1 MLIIFVDAEL
11 IKNGTSYLVSDN
23 KLTGTSLEVLSFVV
37 GGIQQNQTFN
47 DGIDGRSR
55 LFSGSEDK
63 FRRITLNVKAE
74 AYDIHDISHLRNAI
88 NELFDGEFYIREK
101 RIKTVNVEY
110 ESPGQKTG
118 ELNFGKPEYV
128 NGQQHKVV
136 KVNAIDHEELLT
148 NEFVIELETT
158 DLPYGE
164 SVYTT
169 KELNDTGLNA
179 LAEKYG
185 LVDGIDDEQTQY
197 TFYGEPYN
205 ENLLGDSDK
214 SYSNAKSN
222 IANYPIKEDLKVGE
236 KVTVSI
242 YGELGDG
249 RISFALYNTS
259 AGSDDYLVGRVSL
272 EDFDDEL
279 GAYVGTFSWSVGA
292 NSELRVYQQPGSAS
306 SSSTITKIKLERG
319 GNVTPFENSGNTK
332 TSFSVFNA
340 GNVTVEP
347 ESMYIYITLG
357 LVTTDGSLRLS
368 NKTTGETFAFN
379 KPVSNRNIYLDGMNI
394 MEGTAINALRNTN
407 RQRIKLVPGVNN
419 FEITGATFSQI
430 TVSFKFYYK

>member
-1 MLIIFVDAEL
+1 MLFR
-11 IKNGTSYLVSDN
+11 
-23 KLTGTSLEVLSFVV
+23 SLEVLSFVV

-55 LFSGSEDK
+55 LFAGSEDK
-63 FRRITLNVKAE
+63 FRRITLNIKAD

-101 RIKTVNVEY
+101 RIKTVDVQY

-118 ELNFGKPEYV
+118 ELNFGKLEYV

-136 KVNAIDHEELLT
+136 KVSATDHEELLS

-169 KELNDTGLNA
+169 KELNDTGLSA

-185 LVDGIDDEQTQY
+185 LVDGIDDEKTQY
-197 TFYGEPYN
+197 VFTDN
-205 ENLLGDSDK
+205 
-214 SYSNAKSN
+214 
-222 IANYPIKEDLKVGE
+222 
-236 KVTVSI
+236 
-242 YGELGDG
+242 
-249 RISFALYNTS
+249 
-259 AGSDDYLVGRVSL
+259 
-272 EDFDDEL
+272 
-279 GAYVGTFSWSVGA
+279 TFSVW
-292 NSELRVYQQPGSAS
+292 
-306 SSSTITKIKLERG
+306 
-319 GNVTPFENSGNTK
+319 
-332 TSFSVFNA
+332 NA

-357 LVTTDGSLRLS
+357 LVTTDGSLKLT

-379 KPVSNRNIYLDGMNI
+379 KAVTSRNIYLDGMNI
-394 MEGTAINALRNTN
+394 MEGTAINALRDTN

-430 TVSFKFYYK
+430 TVSFKFYYM

>member
-11 IKNGTSYLVSDN
+11 IKNGTSYLVSNN

-55 LFSGSEDK
+55 LFAGSEDK
-63 FRRITLNVKAE
+63 FRRITLNVKAD

-101 RIKTVNVEY
+101 RIKTVDVQYEY
-110 ESPGQKTG
+110 PGQKTG
-118 ELNFGKPEYV
+118 ELNLGKPEYV

-169 KELNDTGLNA
+169 KELNDTGLSA

-185 LVDGIDDEQTQY
+185 LVDNIDDEKTQY
-197 TFYGEPYN
+197 VFT
-205 ENLLGDSDK
+205 EN
-214 SYSNAKSN
+214 
-222 IANYPIKEDLKVGE
+222 
-236 KVTVSI
+236 
-242 YGELGDG
+242 
-249 RISFALYNTS
+249 
-259 AGSDDYLVGRVSL
+259 
-272 EDFDDEL
+272 
-279 GAYVGTFSWSVGA
+279 TFSVW
-292 NSELRVYQQPGSAS
+292 
-306 SSSTITKIKLERG
+306 
-319 GNVTPFENSGNTK
+319 
-332 TSFSVFNA
+332 NA

-357 LVTTDGSLRLS
+357 LVTTDGSLKLT

-379 KPVSNRNIYLDGMNI
+379 KAVSNRNIYLDGMNI

-430 TVSFKFYYK
+430 TVSFKFYYR

>member
-55 LFSGSEDK
+55 LYAGSEDK
-63 FRRITLNVKAE
+63 FRRITLNVKGD

-101 RIKTVNVEY
+101 RIKSVDVEY
-110 ESPGQKTG
+110 ESLGQKTG
-118 ELNFGKPEYV
+118 ELNIGKPEYV

-136 KVNAIDHEELLT
+136 KVNAIDHEELLS
-148 NEFVIELETT
+148 NEFVVELETT

-169 KELNDTGLNA
+169 KELNDTGLSA

-185 LVDGIDDEQTQY
+185 LVDGIDDEKTQY
-197 TFYGEPYN
+197 VFT
-205 ENLLGDSDK
+205 EN
-214 SYSNAKSN
+214 
-222 IANYPIKEDLKVGE
+222 
-236 KVTVSI
+236 
-242 YGELGDG
+242 
-249 RISFALYNTS
+249 
-259 AGSDDYLVGRVSL
+259 
-272 EDFDDEL
+272 
-279 GAYVGTFSWSVGA
+279 TFSVW
-292 NSELRVYQQPGSAS
+292 
-306 SSSTITKIKLERG
+306 
-319 GNVTPFENSGNTK
+319 
-332 TSFSVFNA
+332 NA

-357 LVTTDGSLRLS
+357 LVTTDGSLKLT

-379 KPVSNRNIYLDGMNI
+379 KAVTNRNIYLDGMDIN
-394 MEGTAINALRNTN
+394 EGTAINALRNTN
-407 RQRIKLVPGVNN
+407 RQRIKIVPGVNN

-430 TVSFKFYYK
+430 TVSFKFYYM

>member
-1 MLIIFVDAEL
+1 MLIIFVDAEI

-23 KLTGTSLEVLSFVV
+23 ELTGTSLEVLSFVV

-63 FRRITLNVKAE
+63 FRRITLNVKAD

-101 RIKTVNVEY
+101 RIKSVDVQY

-118 ELNFGKPEYV
+118 ELNFGKLEYV

-169 KELNDTGLNA
+169 KELNDTGLSA

-185 LVDGIDDEQTQY
+185 LVDGIDDEKTQY
-197 TFYGEPYN
+197 VFTDN
-205 ENLLGDSDK
+205 
-214 SYSNAKSN
+214 
-222 IANYPIKEDLKVGE
+222 
-236 KVTVSI
+236 
-242 YGELGDG
+242 
-249 RISFALYNTS
+249 
-259 AGSDDYLVGRVSL
+259 
-272 EDFDDEL
+272 
-279 GAYVGTFSWSVGA
+279 TFSVW
-292 NSELRVYQQPGSAS
+292 
-306 SSSTITKIKLERG
+306 
-319 GNVTPFENSGNTK
+319 
-332 TSFSVFNA
+332 NA

-357 LVTTDGSLRLS
+357 LVTTDGSLKLT

-379 KPVSNRNIYLDGMNI
+379 KAVTSRNIYLDGMNI
-394 MEGTAINALRNTN
+394 MEGTAINALRDTN

-430 TVSFKFYYK
+430 TVSFKFYYM

>member
-1 MLIIFVDAEL
+1 M
-11 IKNGTSYLVSDN
+11 SDN

-55 LFSGSEDK
+55 LYAGSEDK
-63 FRRITLNVKAE
+63 FRRITLNVKGD

-101 RIKTVNVEY
+101 RIKSVDVEY
-110 ESPGQKTG
+110 ESLGQKTG
-118 ELNFGKPEYV
+118 ELNIGKPEYV

-136 KVNAIDHEELLT
+136 KVNAIDHEELLS
-148 NEFVIELETT
+148 NEFVVELETT

-169 KELNDTGLNA
+169 KELNDTGLSA

-185 LVDGIDDEQTQY
+185 LVDGIDDEKTQY
-197 TFYGEPYN
+197 VFT
-205 ENLLGDSDK
+205 EN
-214 SYSNAKSN
+214 
-222 IANYPIKEDLKVGE
+222 
-236 KVTVSI
+236 
-242 YGELGDG
+242 
-249 RISFALYNTS
+249 
-259 AGSDDYLVGRVSL
+259 
-272 EDFDDEL
+272 
-279 GAYVGTFSWSVGA
+279 TFSVW
-292 NSELRVYQQPGSAS
+292 
-306 SSSTITKIKLERG
+306 
-319 GNVTPFENSGNTK
+319 
-332 TSFSVFNA
+332 NA

-357 LVTTDGSLRLS
+357 LVTTDGSLKLT

-379 KPVSNRNIYLDGMNI
+379 KAVTNRNIYLDGMDIN
-394 MEGTAINALRNTN
+394 EGTAINALRNTN
-407 RQRIKLVPGVNN
+407 RQRIKIVPGVNN

-430 TVSFKFYYK
+430 TVSFKFYYM

>member
-11 IKNGTSYLVSDN
+11 IKNGTSYLVSNN

-55 LFSGSEDK
+55 LFAGSEDK
-63 FRRITLNVKAE
+63 FRRITLNVKAD

-101 RIKTVNVEY
+101 RIKTVDVQYEY
-110 ESPGQKTG
+110 PGQKTG

-169 KELNDTGLNA
+169 KELNDTGLSA

-185 LVDGIDDEQTQY
+185 LVDNINDEQTQY
-197 TFYGEPYN
+197 VFT
-205 ENLLGDSDK
+205 EN
-214 SYSNAKSN
+214 
-222 IANYPIKEDLKVGE
+222 
-236 KVTVSI
+236 
-242 YGELGDG
+242 
-249 RISFALYNTS
+249 
-259 AGSDDYLVGRVSL
+259 
-272 EDFDDEL
+272 
-279 GAYVGTFSWSVGA
+279 TFSVW
-292 NSELRVYQQPGSAS
+292 
-306 SSSTITKIKLERG
+306 
-319 GNVTPFENSGNTK
+319 
-332 TSFSVFNA
+332 NA

-357 LVTTDGSLRLS
+357 LVTTDGSLKLT

-379 KPVSNRNIYLDGMNI
+379 KAVTNRNIYLDGMNI

-430 TVSFKFYYK
+430 TVSFKFYYM

>member
-37 GGIQQNQTFN
+37 GGMQQNQTFN

-55 LFSGSEDK
+55 LFAGSEDK

-101 RIKTVNVEY
+101 RIKTVNVQY
-110 ESPGQKTG
+110 ESPGQKSG

-136 KVNAIDHEELLT
+136 KVNAIDHEELLS

-169 KELNDTGLNA
+169 KELNDTGLSA

-185 LVDGIDDEQTQY
+185 LVDGIDDEKTQY
-197 TFYGEPYN
+197 VFTDN
-205 ENLLGDSDK
+205 K
-214 SYSNAKSN
+214 
-222 IANYPIKEDLKVGE
+222 
-236 KVTVSI
+236 
-242 YGELGDG
+242 
-249 RISFALYNTS
+249 
-259 AGSDDYLVGRVSL
+259 
-272 EDFDDEL
+272 
-279 GAYVGTFSWSVGA
+279 
-292 NSELRVYQQPGSAS
+292 
-306 SSSTITKIKLERG
+306 
-319 GNVTPFENSGNTK
+319 
-332 TSFSVFNA
+332 FSVWNA

-357 LVTTDGSLRLS
+357 LVTTDGSLKLT

-379 KPVSNRNIYLDGMNI
+379 KAVTDRNIYLDGMNI

>member
-55 LFSGSEDK
+55 LFAGSEDK
-63 FRRITLNVKAE
+63 FRRITLNVKAD

-101 RIKTVNVEY
+101 RIKSVDVEY
-110 ESPGQKTG
+110 ESLGQKTG
-118 ELNFGKPEYV
+118 ELNIGKPEYV

-169 KELNDTGLNA
+169 KELNDTGLSA

-197 TFYGEPYN
+197 VFTDN
-205 ENLLGDSDK
+205 
-214 SYSNAKSN
+214 
-222 IANYPIKEDLKVGE
+222 
-236 KVTVSI
+236 
-242 YGELGDG
+242 
-249 RISFALYNTS
+249 
-259 AGSDDYLVGRVSL
+259 
-272 EDFDDEL
+272 
-279 GAYVGTFSWSVGA
+279 TFSVW
-292 NSELRVYQQPGSAS
+292 
-306 SSSTITKIKLERG
+306 
-319 GNVTPFENSGNTK
+319 
-332 TSFSVFNA
+332 NA

-347 ESMYIYITLG
+347 ESMYIYIRLG
-357 LVTTDGSLRLS
+357 LVTTDGSLKLT

-379 KPVSNRNIYLDGMNI
+379 KSVTNRNIYLDGMNI
-394 MEGTAINALRNTN
+394 LEGSAINALRSTN
-407 RQRIKLVPGVNN
+407 RQRIKLVPGVND

-430 TVSFKFYYK
+430 TVSFKFYYM

>member
-11 IKNGTSYLVSDN
+11 IKNGTSYLVSNN

-55 LFSGSEDK
+55 LFAGSEDK
-63 FRRITLNVKAE
+63 FRRITLNVKAD

-101 RIKTVNVEY
+101 RIKTVDVQY
-110 ESPGQKTG
+110 ESPGQRTG

-136 KVNAIDHEELLT
+136 KVNTIDHEELLT

-169 KELNDTGLNA
+169 KEINDTGLSA

-197 TFYGEPYN
+197 VFTN
-205 ENLLGDSDK
+205 N
-214 SYSNAKSN
+214 
-222 IANYPIKEDLKVGE
+222 
-236 KVTVSI
+236 
-242 YGELGDG
+242 
-249 RISFALYNTS
+249 
-259 AGSDDYLVGRVSL
+259 
-272 EDFDDEL
+272 
-279 GAYVGTFSWSVGA
+279 TFSVW
-292 NSELRVYQQPGSAS
+292 
-306 SSSTITKIKLERG
+306 
-319 GNVTPFENSGNTK
+319 
-332 TSFSVFNA
+332 NA

-357 LVTTDGSLRLS
+357 LVTTSGNLRLT
-368 NKTTGETFAFN
+368 NKTTGQTFAFN
-379 KPVSNRNIYLDGMNI
+379 KAVTNRNIYLDGMNI

-430 TVSFKFYYK
+430 TVSFKFYYM

>member
-11 IKNGTSYLVSDN
+11 IKNGTSYLVSNN
-23 KLTGTSLEVLSFVV
+23 KLTGTSLEVLSFVI

-55 LFSGSEDK
+55 LFAGSEDK

-136 KVNAIDHEELLT
+136 KVNAIDHEELLS

-169 KELNDTGLNA
+169 KELNDTGLSA

-185 LVDGIDDEQTQY
+185 LVDGIDDEKTQY
-197 TFYGEPYN
+197 VFTDN
-205 ENLLGDSDK
+205 
-214 SYSNAKSN
+214 
-222 IANYPIKEDLKVGE
+222 
-236 KVTVSI
+236 
-242 YGELGDG
+242 
-249 RISFALYNTS
+249 
-259 AGSDDYLVGRVSL
+259 
-272 EDFDDEL
+272 
-279 GAYVGTFSWSVGA
+279 TFSVW
-292 NSELRVYQQPGSAS
+292 
-306 SSSTITKIKLERG
+306 
-319 GNVTPFENSGNTK
+319 
-332 TSFSVFNA
+332 NA

-357 LVTTDGSLRLS
+357 LVTTDGSLKLT
-368 NKTTGETFAFN
+368 NKTTGETFRFN
-379 KPVSNRNIYLDGMNI
+379 KAVTNRNIYLDGMNI
-394 MEGTAINALRNTN
+394 MEGTAINALRSTN

-430 TVSFKFYYK
+430 TVSFKFYYM

>member
-11 IKNGTSYLVSDN
+11 IKNGASFLVSNN

-55 LFSGSEDK
+55 LFAGSEDK
-63 FRRITLNVKAE
+63 FRRITLNVKAD

-101 RIKTVNVEY
+101 RIKTVDVQYEY
-110 ESPGQKTG
+110 PGQKTG

-169 KELNDTGLNA
+169 KELNDTGLSA

-185 LVDGIDDEQTQY
+185 LVDNINDEQTQY
-197 TFYGEPYN
+197 VFT
-205 ENLLGDSDK
+205 EN
-214 SYSNAKSN
+214 
-222 IANYPIKEDLKVGE
+222 
-236 KVTVSI
+236 
-242 YGELGDG
+242 
-249 RISFALYNTS
+249 
-259 AGSDDYLVGRVSL
+259 
-272 EDFDDEL
+272 
-279 GAYVGTFSWSVGA
+279 TFSVW
-292 NSELRVYQQPGSAS
+292 
-306 SSSTITKIKLERG
+306 
-319 GNVTPFENSGNTK
+319 
-332 TSFSVFNA
+332 NA

-357 LVTTDGSLRLS
+357 LVTTDGSLKLT

-379 KPVSNRNIYLDGMNI
+379 KAVTNRNIYLDGMNI

-430 TVSFKFYYK
+430 TVSFKFYYM

>member
-1 MLIIFVDAEL
+1 MS
-11 IKNGTSYLVSDN
+11 NN
-23 KLTGTSLEVLSFVV
+23 KLTCTSLEVLSFVI

-63 FRRITLNVKAE
+63 FRRITLNVKAD

-101 RIKTVNVEY
+101 RIKSVDVQY

-118 ELNFGKPEYV
+118 ELNLGKPEYV

-169 KELNDTGLNA
+169 KELNDSGLST

-185 LVDGIDDEQTQY
+185 LVDGIDDEKTQY
-197 TFYGEPYN
+197 VFTDN
-205 ENLLGDSDK
+205 
-214 SYSNAKSN
+214 
-222 IANYPIKEDLKVGE
+222 
-236 KVTVSI
+236 
-242 YGELGDG
+242 
-249 RISFALYNTS
+249 
-259 AGSDDYLVGRVSL
+259 
-272 EDFDDEL
+272 
-279 GAYVGTFSWSVGA
+279 TFSVW
-292 NSELRVYQQPGSAS
+292 
-306 SSSTITKIKLERG
+306 
-319 GNVTPFENSGNTK
+319 
-332 TSFSVFNA
+332 NA

-357 LVTTDGSLRLS
+357 LVTTDSSLKLT

-379 KPVSNRNIYLDGMNI
+379 KAVTNRNIYLDGMNI

-430 TVSFKFYYK
+430 TVSFKFYYR

>member
-1 MLIIFVDAEL
+1 M
-11 IKNGTSYLVSDN
+11 SDN

-55 LFSGSEDK
+55 LFAGSEDK
-63 FRRITLNVKAE
+63 FRRITLNVKAD

-101 RIKTVNVEY
+101 RIKTVDVQY

-136 KVNAIDHEELLT
+136 KVNTIDHEELLT

-169 KELNDTGLNA
+169 KELNDTGLSA

-197 TFYGEPYN
+197 VFTDN
-205 ENLLGDSDK
+205 
-214 SYSNAKSN
+214 
-222 IANYPIKEDLKVGE
+222 
-236 KVTVSI
+236 
-242 YGELGDG
+242 
-249 RISFALYNTS
+249 
-259 AGSDDYLVGRVSL
+259 
-272 EDFDDEL
+272 
-279 GAYVGTFSWSVGA
+279 TFSVW
-292 NSELRVYQQPGSAS
+292 
-306 SSSTITKIKLERG
+306 
-319 GNVTPFENSGNTK
+319 
-332 TSFSVFNA
+332 NA

-357 LVTTDGSLRLS
+357 LVTTDGSLKLT
-368 NKTTGETFAFN
+368 NKTTGETFEFRKA
-379 KPVSNRNIYLDGMNI
+379 VTDRNIYLDGMNI

-430 TVSFKFYYK
+430 TVSFKFYYM

>member
-11 IKNGTSYLVSDN
+11 IKNGTSYLVSNN

-55 LFSGSEDK
+55 LFAGSEDK
-63 FRRITLNVKAE
+63 FRRITLNVRAD

-101 RIKTVNVEY
+101 RIKTADVQY

-148 NEFVIELETT
+148 NEFVVELETT

-169 KELNDTGLNA
+169 KELNDTGLSA

-185 LVDGIDDEQTQY
+185 LVDGIDDEKTQY
-197 TFYGEPYN
+197 VFT
-205 ENLLGDSDK
+205 ENK
-214 SYSNAKSN
+214 
-222 IANYPIKEDLKVGE
+222 
-236 KVTVSI
+236 
-242 YGELGDG
+242 
-249 RISFALYNTS
+249 
-259 AGSDDYLVGRVSL
+259 
-272 EDFDDEL
+272 
-279 GAYVGTFSWSVGA
+279 
-292 NSELRVYQQPGSAS
+292 
-306 SSSTITKIKLERG
+306 
-319 GNVTPFENSGNTK
+319 
-332 TSFSVFNA
+332 FSVWNA

-357 LVTTDGSLRLS
+357 LVTTDGSLKFT
-368 NKTTGETFAFN
+368 NKTTGETFEFRKA
-379 KPVSNRNIYLDGMNI
+379 VTNRNIYLDGMNI

-407 RQRIKLVPGVNN
+407 RQRIKLLPGVNN

-430 TVSFKFYYK
+430 TVSFKFYYR

>member
-11 IKNGTSYLVSDN
+11 IKNGTSYLVSNN

-55 LFSGSEDK
+55 LFAGSEDK
-63 FRRITLNVKAE
+63 FRKITLNIKAD

-101 RIKTVNVEY
+101 RIKSVDVEY

-118 ELNFGKPEYV
+118 ELNFGEPEYV

-169 KELNDTGLNA
+169 KELNDTGLSA

-185 LVDGIDDEQTQY
+185 LVDNIDDEKTQY
-197 TFYGEPYN
+197 VFT
-205 ENLLGDSDK
+205 
-214 SYSNAKSN
+214 
-222 IANYPIKEDLKVGE
+222 E
-236 KVTVSI
+236 K
-242 YGELGDG
+242 
-249 RISFALYNTS
+249 
-259 AGSDDYLVGRVSL
+259 
-272 EDFDDEL
+272 
-279 GAYVGTFSWSVGA
+279 TFSVW
-292 NSELRVYQQPGSAS
+292 
-306 SSSTITKIKLERG
+306 
-319 GNVTPFENSGNTK
+319 
-332 TSFSVFNA
+332 NA

-357 LVTTDGSLRLS
+357 LVTTDGSLKFT

-379 KPVSNRNIYLDGMNI
+379 KSVTNRNIYLDGMNI

-407 RQRIKLVPGVNN
+407 RQRIRLVPGVNN

-430 TVSFKFYYK
+430 TVSFKFYYM

>member
-11 IKNGTSYLVSDN
+11 IKNGTSYLVSNN

-55 LFSGSEDK
+55 LFAGSEDK
-63 FRRITLNVKAE
+63 FRRITLNVKAD

-101 RIKTVNVEY
+101 RIKTVDVEY

-169 KELNDTGLNA
+169 KELNDTGLSA
-179 LAEKYG
+179 LSEKYG
-185 LVDGIDDEQTQY
+185 LVDGINDEQTQY
-197 TFYGEPYN
+197 VFTDN
-205 ENLLGDSDK
+205 
-214 SYSNAKSN
+214 
-222 IANYPIKEDLKVGE
+222 
-236 KVTVSI
+236 
-242 YGELGDG
+242 
-249 RISFALYNTS
+249 
-259 AGSDDYLVGRVSL
+259 
-272 EDFDDEL
+272 
-279 GAYVGTFSWSVGA
+279 TFSVW
-292 NSELRVYQQPGSAS
+292 
-306 SSSTITKIKLERG
+306 
-319 GNVTPFENSGNTK
+319 
-332 TSFSVFNA
+332 NA

-357 LVTTDGSLRLS
+357 LVTTDGSLKLT
-368 NKTTGETFAFN
+368 NKTTGETFEFR
-379 KPVSNRNIYLDGMNI
+379 KDVTNRNIYLDGMNI

>member
-169 KELNDTGLNA
+169 KELNDTGLSA

-185 LVDGIDDEQTQY
+185 LVDGIDDEKTQY
-197 TFYGEPYN
+197 VFTDN
-205 ENLLGDSDK
+205 
-214 SYSNAKSN
+214 
-222 IANYPIKEDLKVGE
+222 
-236 KVTVSI
+236 
-242 YGELGDG
+242 
-249 RISFALYNTS
+249 
-259 AGSDDYLVGRVSL
+259 
-272 EDFDDEL
+272 
-279 GAYVGTFSWSVGA
+279 TFSVW
-292 NSELRVYQQPGSAS
+292 
-306 SSSTITKIKLERG
+306 
-319 GNVTPFENSGNTK
+319 
-332 TSFSVFNA
+332 NA

-357 LVTTDGSLRLS
+357 LVTTDGSLKLT

-379 KPVSNRNIYLDGMNI
+379 KAVTDRNIYLDGMDIN
-394 MEGTAINALRNTN
+394 EGTAINALRNTN

-430 TVSFKFYYK
+430 TVSFKFYYM

>member
-11 IKNGTSYLVSDN
+11 IKNGTSYLVSNN

-55 LFSGSEDK
+55 LFAGSEDK
-63 FRRITLNVKAE
+63 FRRITLNVKAD

-101 RIKTVNVEY
+101 RIKTVDVQYEY
-110 ESPGQKTG
+110 PGQKTG
-118 ELNFGKPEYV
+118 ELNLGKPEYV

-169 KELNDTGLNA
+169 KELNDTGLSA

-185 LVDGIDDEQTQY
+185 LVDNIDDEKTQY
-197 TFYGEPYN
+197 VFT
-205 ENLLGDSDK
+205 EN
-214 SYSNAKSN
+214 
-222 IANYPIKEDLKVGE
+222 
-236 KVTVSI
+236 
-242 YGELGDG
+242 
-249 RISFALYNTS
+249 
-259 AGSDDYLVGRVSL
+259 
-272 EDFDDEL
+272 
-279 GAYVGTFSWSVGA
+279 TFSVW
-292 NSELRVYQQPGSAS
+292 
-306 SSSTITKIKLERG
+306 
-319 GNVTPFENSGNTK
+319 
-332 TSFSVFNA
+332 NA

-357 LVTTDGSLRLS
+357 LVTTDGSLKLT

-379 KPVSNRNIYLDGMNI
+379 KAVTNRNIYLDGMNI

-407 RQRIKLVPGVNN
+407 RQRIKIVPGVNN

>member
-11 IKNGTSYLVSDN
+11 IKNGTSYLVSNN

-55 LFSGSEDK
+55 LFAGSEDK
-63 FRRITLNVKAE
+63 FRRITLNVKSD

-101 RIKTVNVEY
+101 RIKTVDVQY

-169 KELNDTGLNA
+169 KELNDTGLSA

-185 LVDGIDDEQTQY
+185 LVDGIDDEKTQY
-197 TFYGEPYN
+197 VFTDN
-205 ENLLGDSDK
+205 
-214 SYSNAKSN
+214 
-222 IANYPIKEDLKVGE
+222 
-236 KVTVSI
+236 
-242 YGELGDG
+242 
-249 RISFALYNTS
+249 
-259 AGSDDYLVGRVSL
+259 
-272 EDFDDEL
+272 
-279 GAYVGTFSWSVGA
+279 TFSVW
-292 NSELRVYQQPGSAS
+292 
-306 SSSTITKIKLERG
+306 
-319 GNVTPFENSGNTK
+319 
-332 TSFSVFNA
+332 NA

-357 LVTTDGSLRLS
+357 LVTTDGSLKLT

-379 KPVSNRNIYLDGMNI
+379 KAVSNRNIYLDGMNI

-407 RQRIKLVPGVNN
+407 RQRIKLIPGVNN

-430 TVSFKFYYK
+430 TVSFKFYYM

>member
-11 IKNGTSYLVSDN
+11 IKNGTSYLVSNN

-55 LFSGSEDK
+55 LFAGSEDK
-63 FRRITLNVKAE
+63 FRRITLNVKAD

-101 RIKTVNVEY
+101 RIKSVDVEY

-136 KVNAIDHEELLT
+136 KVNTIDHEELLT

-169 KELNDTGLNA
+169 KELNDTGLSA

-185 LVDGIDDEQTQY
+185 LVDGIDDEKTQY
-197 TFYGEPYN
+197 VFT
-205 ENLLGDSDK
+205 EN
-214 SYSNAKSN
+214 
-222 IANYPIKEDLKVGE
+222 
-236 KVTVSI
+236 
-242 YGELGDG
+242 
-249 RISFALYNTS
+249 
-259 AGSDDYLVGRVSL
+259 
-272 EDFDDEL
+272 
-279 GAYVGTFSWSVGA
+279 TFSVW
-292 NSELRVYQQPGSAS
+292 
-306 SSSTITKIKLERG
+306 
-319 GNVTPFENSGNTK
+319 
-332 TSFSVFNA
+332 NA

-357 LVTTDGSLRLS
+357 LVTTDGSLKLN

-379 KPVSNRNIYLDGMNI
+379 KAVTNRNIYLDGMDI

-430 TVSFKFYYK
+430 TVSFKFYYM

>member
-11 IKNGTSYLVSDN
+11 IKNGTSYLVSNN
-23 KLTGTSLEVLSFVV
+23 KLTGTSLEVLSFII

-55 LFSGSEDK
+55 LFAGSEDK
-63 FRRITLNVKAE
+63 FRRITLNVKAD

-101 RIKTVNVEY
+101 RIKSVDVEY

-136 KVNAIDHEELLT
+136 KVNTIDHEELLT

-169 KELNDTGLNA
+169 KELNDTGLSA

-185 LVDGIDDEQTQY
+185 LVDGIDDEKTQY
-197 TFYGEPYN
+197 VFT
-205 ENLLGDSDK
+205 EN
-214 SYSNAKSN
+214 
-222 IANYPIKEDLKVGE
+222 
-236 KVTVSI
+236 
-242 YGELGDG
+242 
-249 RISFALYNTS
+249 
-259 AGSDDYLVGRVSL
+259 
-272 EDFDDEL
+272 
-279 GAYVGTFSWSVGA
+279 TFSVW
-292 NSELRVYQQPGSAS
+292 
-306 SSSTITKIKLERG
+306 
-319 GNVTPFENSGNTK
+319 
-332 TSFSVFNA
+332 NA

-357 LVTTDGSLRLS
+357 LVTTDGSLKLN

-379 KPVSNRNIYLDGMNI
+379 KAVTNRNIYLDGMDI

-430 TVSFKFYYK
+430 TVSFKFYYM

>member
-1 MLIIFVDAEL
+1 M
-11 IKNGTSYLVSDN
+11 SDN

-37 GGIQQNQTFN
+37 GGMQQNQTFN

-55 LFSGSEDK
+55 LFAGSEDK

-101 RIKTVNVEY
+101 RIKTVNVQY
-110 ESPGQKTG
+110 ESPGQKSG

-136 KVNAIDHEELLT
+136 KVNAIDHEELLS

-169 KELNDTGLNA
+169 KELNDTGLSA

-185 LVDGIDDEQTQY
+185 LVDGIDDEKTQY
-197 TFYGEPYN
+197 VFTDN
-205 ENLLGDSDK
+205 K
-214 SYSNAKSN
+214 
-222 IANYPIKEDLKVGE
+222 
-236 KVTVSI
+236 
-242 YGELGDG
+242 
-249 RISFALYNTS
+249 
-259 AGSDDYLVGRVSL
+259 
-272 EDFDDEL
+272 
-279 GAYVGTFSWSVGA
+279 
-292 NSELRVYQQPGSAS
+292 
-306 SSSTITKIKLERG
+306 
-319 GNVTPFENSGNTK
+319 
-332 TSFSVFNA
+332 FSVWNA

-357 LVTTDGSLRLS
+357 LVTTDGSLKLT

-379 KPVSNRNIYLDGMNI
+379 KAVTDRNIYLDGMNI

>member
-11 IKNGTSYLVSDN
+11 IKNGTSYLVSNN
-23 KLTGTSLEVLSFVV
+23 KLTGTSLEVLSFVI

-55 LFSGSEDK
+55 LFAGSEDK

-101 RIKTVNVEY
+101 RIKTVDVEY

-169 KELNDTGLNA
+169 KELNDTGLSA

-185 LVDGIDDEQTQY
+185 LVDGIDDEKTQY
-197 TFYGEPYN
+197 VFYGEPYN
-205 ENLLGDSDK
+205 ENLLGDSEK
-214 SYSNAKSN
+214 SYNNATSN
-222 IANYPIKEDLKVGE
+222 IANYPIKEDISVGE

-242 YGELGDG
+242 YGELGSG
-249 RISFALYNTS
+249 RASFDLYNTS
-259 AGSDDYLVGRVSL
+259 GSADYLVGRVYP

-279 GAYVGTFSWSVGA
+279 GAYVATFSWSVGA
-292 NSELRVYQQPGSAS
+292 NTELRVFQTPSS
-306 SSSTITKIKLERG
+306 STSSSTINKIKLERG
-319 GNVTPFENSGNTK
+319 VKVTPFENPGITK
-332 TSFSVFNA
+332 TSFSVWNA

-357 LVTTDGSLRLS
+357 LVTTDGSLKLT

-379 KPVSNRNIYLDGMNI
+379 KAVTNRNIYLDGMNI
-394 MEGTAINALRNTN
+394 MEGTAFNALRNTN
-407 RQRIKLVPGVNN
+407 RQRIRLVPGVNN
-419 FEITGATFSQI
+419 FEITGASFSQI

>member
-55 LFSGSEDK
+55 LFAGSEDK
-63 FRRITLNVKAE
+63 FRRITLNVKAD

-101 RIKTVNVEY
+101 RIKTVDVQY

-118 ELNFGKPEYV
+118 ELNFGKLEYV

-136 KVNAIDHEELLT
+136 KVSATDHEELLS

-169 KELNDTGLNA
+169 KELNDTGLSA

-185 LVDGIDDEQTQY
+185 LVDGIDDEKTQY
-197 TFYGEPYN
+197 VFTDN
-205 ENLLGDSDK
+205 
-214 SYSNAKSN
+214 
-222 IANYPIKEDLKVGE
+222 
-236 KVTVSI
+236 
-242 YGELGDG
+242 
-249 RISFALYNTS
+249 
-259 AGSDDYLVGRVSL
+259 
-272 EDFDDEL
+272 
-279 GAYVGTFSWSVGA
+279 TFSVW
-292 NSELRVYQQPGSAS
+292 
-306 SSSTITKIKLERG
+306 
-319 GNVTPFENSGNTK
+319 
-332 TSFSVFNA
+332 NA

-357 LVTTDGSLRLS
+357 LVTTDGSLKLT

-379 KPVSNRNIYLDGMNI
+379 KAVTSRNIYLDGMNI
-394 MEGTAINALRNTN
+394 MEGTAINALRDTN

-430 TVSFKFYYK
+430 TVSFKFYYM

>member
-55 LFSGSEDK
+55 LFAGSEDK
-63 FRRITLNVKAE
+63 FRRITLNVKAD

-101 RIKTVNVEY
+101 RIKTVDVQY

-136 KVNAIDHEELLT
+136 KVNTIDHEELLT

-169 KELNDTGLNA
+169 KELNDTGLSA

-197 TFYGEPYN
+197 VFTDN
-205 ENLLGDSDK
+205 
-214 SYSNAKSN
+214 
-222 IANYPIKEDLKVGE
+222 
-236 KVTVSI
+236 
-242 YGELGDG
+242 
-249 RISFALYNTS
+249 
-259 AGSDDYLVGRVSL
+259 
-272 EDFDDEL
+272 
-279 GAYVGTFSWSVGA
+279 TFSVW
-292 NSELRVYQQPGSAS
+292 
-306 SSSTITKIKLERG
+306 
-319 GNVTPFENSGNTK
+319 
-332 TSFSVFNA
+332 NA

-357 LVTTDGSLRLS
+357 LVTTDGSLKLT
-368 NKTTGETFAFN
+368 NKTTGETFEFRKA
-379 KPVSNRNIYLDGMNI
+379 VTDRNIYLDGMNI

-430 TVSFKFYYK
+430 TVSFKFYYM

>member
-1 MLIIFVDAEL
+1 MS
-11 IKNGTSYLVSDN
+11 NN
-23 KLTGTSLEVLSFVV
+23 KLTGTSLEVLSFVI

-55 LFSGSEDK
+55 LFAGSEDK
-63 FRRITLNVKAE
+63 FRRITLNVKAD
-74 AYDIHDISHLRNAI
+74 AYDIHDISHLQNAI

-101 RIKTVNVEY
+101 RIKTVDVQY

-136 KVNAIDHEELLT
+136 KVNTIDHEELLT

-169 KELNDTGLNA
+169 KELNDTGLSA

-185 LVDGIDDEQTQY
+185 LVDGIDDEKTQY
-197 TFYGEPYN
+197 VFTDN
-205 ENLLGDSDK
+205 
-214 SYSNAKSN
+214 
-222 IANYPIKEDLKVGE
+222 
-236 KVTVSI
+236 
-242 YGELGDG
+242 
-249 RISFALYNTS
+249 
-259 AGSDDYLVGRVSL
+259 
-272 EDFDDEL
+272 
-279 GAYVGTFSWSVGA
+279 TFSVW
-292 NSELRVYQQPGSAS
+292 
-306 SSSTITKIKLERG
+306 
-319 GNVTPFENSGNTK
+319 
-332 TSFSVFNA
+332 NA

-357 LVTTDGSLRLS
+357 LVTTDGSLKLT

-379 KPVSNRNIYLDGMNI
+379 KAVTNGNIYLDGMNI

-407 RQRIKLVPGVNN
+407 RQRIKIVPGVNN

-430 TVSFKFYYK
+430 TVSFKFYYR

>member
-1 MLIIFVDAEL
+1 MS
-11 IKNGTSYLVSDN
+11 NN
-23 KLTGTSLEVLSFVV
+23 KLTGTSLEVLSFVI

-63 FRRITLNVKAE
+63 FRRITLNVKAD

-101 RIKTVNVEY
+101 RIKSVDVQY
-110 ESPGQKTG
+110 ESPGHKTG
-118 ELNFGKPEYV
+118 ELNLWKPEYV

-169 KELNDTGLNA
+169 KELNDSGLST

-185 LVDGIDDEQTQY
+185 LVDGIDDEKTQY
-197 TFYGEPYN
+197 VFTDN
-205 ENLLGDSDK
+205 
-214 SYSNAKSN
+214 
-222 IANYPIKEDLKVGE
+222 
-236 KVTVSI
+236 
-242 YGELGDG
+242 
-249 RISFALYNTS
+249 
-259 AGSDDYLVGRVSL
+259 
-272 EDFDDEL
+272 
-279 GAYVGTFSWSVGA
+279 TFSVW
-292 NSELRVYQQPGSAS
+292 
-306 SSSTITKIKLERG
+306 
-319 GNVTPFENSGNTK
+319 
-332 TSFSVFNA
+332 NA

-357 LVTTDGSLRLS
+357 LVTTDSSLKLT

-379 KPVSNRNIYLDGMNI
+379 KAVTNRNIYVDGMNI

-430 TVSFKFYYK
+430 TVSFKFYYR

>member
-1 MLIIFVDAEL
+1 M
-11 IKNGTSYLVSDN
+11 SDN

-55 LFSGSEDK
+55 LFAGSEDK
-63 FRRITLNVKAE
+63 FRRITLNVKGD

-101 RIKTVNVEY
+101 RIKTVDVQY

-169 KELNDTGLNA
+169 KELNDTGLSA

-197 TFYGEPYN
+197 VFTDN
-205 ENLLGDSDK
+205 
-214 SYSNAKSN
+214 
-222 IANYPIKEDLKVGE
+222 
-236 KVTVSI
+236 
-242 YGELGDG
+242 
-249 RISFALYNTS
+249 
-259 AGSDDYLVGRVSL
+259 
-272 EDFDDEL
+272 
-279 GAYVGTFSWSVGA
+279 TFSVW
-292 NSELRVYQQPGSAS
+292 
-306 SSSTITKIKLERG
+306 
-319 GNVTPFENSGNTK
+319 
-332 TSFSVFNA
+332 NA

-357 LVTTDGSLRLS
+357 LVTTDGSLKLT

-379 KPVSNRNIYLDGMNI
+379 KAVSNRNIYLDGMNI

>member
-11 IKNGTSYLVSDN
+11 IKNGTSYLVSNN

-55 LFSGSEDK
+55 LFAGSEDK
-63 FRRITLNVKAE
+63 FRRITLNVKAD

-101 RIKTVNVEY
+101 RIKTVDVQY
-110 ESPGQKTG
+110 ESPGQKAG
-118 ELNFGKPEYV
+118 ELSFGKPEYV

-136 KVNAIDHEELLT
+136 KVNTIDHEELLT
-148 NEFVIELETT
+148 NEFIVELETT

-169 KELNDTGLNA
+169 KELNDTGLSA

-197 TFYGEPYN
+197 VFTDN
-205 ENLLGDSDK
+205 
-214 SYSNAKSN
+214 
-222 IANYPIKEDLKVGE
+222 
-236 KVTVSI
+236 
-242 YGELGDG
+242 
-249 RISFALYNTS
+249 
-259 AGSDDYLVGRVSL
+259 
-272 EDFDDEL
+272 
-279 GAYVGTFSWSVGA
+279 TFSVW
-292 NSELRVYQQPGSAS
+292 
-306 SSSTITKIKLERG
+306 
-319 GNVTPFENSGNTK
+319 
-332 TSFSVFNA
+332 NA

-357 LVTTDGSLRLS
+357 LVTTSGNLRLT

-379 KPVSNRNIYLDGMNI
+379 KAVTNRNIYLDGMDIN
-394 MEGTAINALRNTN
+394 EGTAINALRSTN
-407 RQRIKLVPGVNN
+407 RQRIKLVPGRNN

-430 TVSFKFYYK
+430 TVSFKFYYM

>member
-11 IKNGTSYLVSDN
+11 IKNGTSYLVSNN
-23 KLTGTSLEVLSFVV
+23 KLTSTSLEVLSFVV

-55 LFSGSEDK
+55 LFAGSEDK
-63 FRRITLNVKAE
+63 FRRITLNVKAA

-101 RIKTVNVEY
+101 RIKTVDVQY

-118 ELNFGKPEYV
+118 ELNFGKSEYV

-136 KVNAIDHEELLT
+136 KVNAIDHEELLS

-169 KELNDTGLNA
+169 KELNDTGLSA

-185 LVDGIDDEQTQY
+185 LVDGIDDEKTQY
-197 TFYGEPYN
+197 VFT
-205 ENLLGDSDK
+205 DK
-214 SYSNAKSN
+214 
-222 IANYPIKEDLKVGE
+222 
-236 KVTVSI
+236 
-242 YGELGDG
+242 
-249 RISFALYNTS
+249 
-259 AGSDDYLVGRVSL
+259 
-272 EDFDDEL
+272 
-279 GAYVGTFSWSVGA
+279 TFSVW
-292 NSELRVYQQPGSAS
+292 
-306 SSSTITKIKLERG
+306 
-319 GNVTPFENSGNTK
+319 
-332 TSFSVFNA
+332 NA

-357 LVTTDGSLRLS
+357 LVTTDGSLKLT

-379 KPVSNRNIYLDGMNI
+379 KAVTNRNIYLDGMNI

-430 TVSFKFYYK
+430 TVSFKFYYR

>member
-11 IKNGTSYLVSDN
+11 IKNGTSYLVSNN

-47 DGIDGRSR
+47 DSIDGRSR
-55 LFSGSEDK
+55 LFAGSEDK
-63 FRRITLNVKAE
+63 FRRITLNVKAD

-101 RIKTVNVEY
+101 RMKTVDVQY

-169 KELNDTGLNA
+169 KELNDTGLSA

-197 TFYGEPYN
+197 VFT
-205 ENLLGDSDK
+205 EN
-214 SYSNAKSN
+214 
-222 IANYPIKEDLKVGE
+222 
-236 KVTVSI
+236 
-242 YGELGDG
+242 
-249 RISFALYNTS
+249 
-259 AGSDDYLVGRVSL
+259 
-272 EDFDDEL
+272 
-279 GAYVGTFSWSVGA
+279 TFSVW
-292 NSELRVYQQPGSAS
+292 
-306 SSSTITKIKLERG
+306 
-319 GNVTPFENSGNTK
+319 
-332 TSFSVFNA
+332 NA

-357 LVTTDGSLRLS
+357 LVTTDGSLKLT

-379 KPVSNRNIYLDGMNI
+379 KSVTNRNIYLDGMDIN
-394 MEGTAINALRNTN
+394 EGTAINALRNTN

-430 TVSFKFYYK
+430 TVSFKFYYM